1 MRAADV
7 GRSVALVSMSEE
19 NPNERDRY
27 PLNAKGEFYVENGI
41 CLCCMIPEIEAAE
54 LMAFDNEA
62 MHCYFK
68 QQPLTS
74 EDLEH
79 AIAAVAASASEASS
93 GFVPFSVSSP
103 SVMPS
108 WSVSGWKITSP
119 ASVVLPGTISIGR
132 VFPSLVSVAD
142 SVNRPTASL
151 LRGKSSPS
159 SPGWPSERLL
169 AYEYR

>member
-79 AIAAVAASASEASS
+79 AIAAVAASDIQGLRYAGHDKYVLDRLVELAAADCCDALTPKEKASAIEDGNEDKGS
-93 GFVPFSVSSP
+93 FVKFCLR
-103 SVMPS
+103 
-108 WSVSGWKITSP
+108 KIFQT
-119 ASVVLPGTISIGR
+119 R
-132 VFPSLVSVAD
+132 
-142 SVNRPTASL
+142 R
-151 LRGKSSPS
+151 
-159 SPGWPSERLL
+159 
-169 AYEYR
+169 